1 MSGRNSPV
9 LLVNPP
15 AAPARRDVDPGLAG
29 RVRRLRVERGLTQQE
44 LADGHCSK
52 EYVSQIE
59 RGKTRPTA
67 ETISW
72 LAERLGVDSLFI
84 ERGVVGGDYARDEA
98 LVAQAEQLIAGKRHR
113 EAVEALAGCVV
124 RPEAPELRLRALL
137 AEGWARMYEGELD
150 TAVAL
155 LEEAQVLAEDELFG
169 PVEQADVLFR
179 LGCCR
184 YKLSAIGAAIGL
196 FDQALRRAEASGQP
210 CFRLR
215 ADVLGW
221 RARCHRRQRDW
232 ESARDDI
239 DRALEL
245 AELLDDPELEA
256 NTLFQASLVAER
268 EGHWPLARRLADRA
282 RELYEQLED
291 HVNVGRQLNNLG
303 GFEFLLGNAERAAEL
318 MQQALELARRIG
330 STPDAAQ
337 ALCSL
342 AEVELSTGD
351 DQLAEQHTREAILLL
366 DGRDDFIDVI
376 GTAELRLGKSLLA
389 QGRLDEAGAAFAAAE
404 QTFTRMQSASHLAAV
419 WSAQGELA
427 AARGDMTEAAACY
440 RHAAESLQDFHF

>member
-1 MSGRNSPV
+1 MSGRNSPA
-9 LLVNPP
+9 LLVPP
-15 AAPARRDVDPGLAG
+15 SAVPERRDVDPGLAG
-29 RVRRLRVERGLTQQE
+29 RVRRARVERGLTQLE

-72 LAERLGVDSLFI
+72 LAEKLGVDSLYL
-84 ERGVVGGDYARDEA
+84 ERGVISGDYARGEA
-98 LVAQAEQLIAGKRHR
+98 LVAKAEELIAAKKHR
-113 EAVEALAGCVV
+113 EAIEVLAGFAACEV
-124 RPEAPELRLRALL
+124 PELQFRALL
-137 AEGWARMYEGELD
+137 AEGWGRMYEGQLEE
-150 TAVAL
+150 AVAL
-155 LEEAQVLAEDELFG
+155 LERAQALAEEPPFG
-169 PVEQADVLFR
+169 PVDQAEVLFR

-184 YKLSAIGAAIGL
+184 YKLSSIGAAIGD
-196 FDQALRRAEASGQP
+196 FDLALRRADASGQP

-239 DRALEL
+239 QRALEL
-245 AELLDDPELEA
+245 AEALDDPELEA
-256 NTLFQASLVAER
+256 NTLFQGSLVAER
-268 EGHWPLARRLADRA
+268 EGHWPLARRLAERA
-282 RELYEQLED
+282 HELYEQLGD
-291 HVNVGRQLNNLG
+291 DVNVGRQLNNLG
-303 GFEFLLGNAERAAEL
+303 GFEFLLGNTERAVER

-342 AEVELSTGD
+342 AEVELSTSD
-351 DQLAEQHTREAILLL
+351 NELAERHTREALVLL
-366 DGRDDFIDVI
+366 DGRDDFIDVA
-376 GTAELRLGKSLLA
+376 GTAELRLGKSLVA
-389 QGRLDEAGAAFAAAE
+389 QGRLDEAAAAFDAAE
-404 QTFTRMQSASHLAAV
+404 KTFMRMQSASHLAAV
-419 WSAQGELA
+419 WTAQGELA
-427 AARGDMTEAAACY
+427 AARGDMTEAVACY